1 MVMLQTGAAGPCRRG
16 GTCLS
21 DRVLLKGRLREQPPT
36 TFRNR
41 PPKRK
46 VAAFN
51 LQSVADSIHKSELI
65 PRLAG
70 DEAAVF
76 YDLGC
81 GSPRVGM
88 IGLGDTFDHASLMEP
103 LDPSFQRS
111 PFLTLSLWH
120 FNHGWP
126 ANTPVRMRS
135 VDACSQHAHKR
146 TAMIQLFQL
155 LVAIG
160 FGAVIT
166 GLCVVALM
174 LTTDPGRKGG

>member
-51 LQSVADSIHKSELI
+51 LQSVADSIH
-65 PRLAG
+65 
-70 DEAAVF
+70 
-76 YDLGC
+76 
-81 GSPRVGM
+81 
-88 IGLGDTFDHASLMEP
+88 TFDHASLMEP